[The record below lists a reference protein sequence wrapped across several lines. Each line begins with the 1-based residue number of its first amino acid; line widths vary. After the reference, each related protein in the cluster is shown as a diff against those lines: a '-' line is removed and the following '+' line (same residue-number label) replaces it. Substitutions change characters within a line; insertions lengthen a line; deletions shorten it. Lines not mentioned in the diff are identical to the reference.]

1 MIHIKFFLLQQLG
14 VLISTYGV
22 GFLIFKIFFPQYFFP
37 FLAVIP
43 AFFYLL
49 HYIFYALALKTVK
62 EDHRK
67 FPSRFLV
74 LFGVKIG
81 VLLIFILLYSV
92 TNPDKAVPFL
102 ISFFVVYLINTIFLV
117 FKVVKLMKSSH

>member
-1 MIHIKFFLLQQLG
+1 MIHIKIFLLQQLG

-22 GFLIFKIFFPQYFFP
+22 GFFIFKIFIPQYFFP

-43 AFFYLL
+43 AFFYIL
-49 HYIFYALALKTVK
+49 HYVFYAIAQKAVK
-62 EDHRK
+62 ADHRK

-74 LFGVKIG
+74 LFGTKIG

-92 TNPDKAVPFL
+92 ANPDKAVPFL
-102 ISFFVVYLINTIFLV
+102 ITFFIVYLVNTIFLV